1 MEEPSQFSV
10 GSTAQS
16 LTCSIM
22 EKPHTGWDD
31 CLNML
36 LSCFIKRMSAPS
48 ASAVLFF
55 GSERKPPLITP
66 YDKTPLQTPT
76 TTTVGL
82 SFSQLNNLEGLE
94 PKQISGSL
102 CNNFINAKRQ
112 LGSKGALISQRA
124 HAYSTANAKYR
135 VSYEMIWF
143 RVLSRHLPYFL
154 PFPDRRRRFGVLRD
168 IRDTT
173 LNGRNWSEISWKR
186 SREKITGMGTEWTLC
201 TLWTWTGAECLLK
214 CSLTSCHKTSLAI
227 QITRIS
233 SQDGDT
239 KQKSTSP
246 LAKMKWYYKLCS
258 FLWIKV
264 VKRKKY
270 LTELHTHNWFLHS
283 FSIVF

>member
-1 MEEPSQFSV
+1 MEEEPSQFSV
-10 GSTAQS
+10 GPTAQS

-94 PKQISGSL
+94 PKQFSGSL

-124 HAYSTANAKYR
+124 HAYSTAKYR

-173 LNGRNWSEISWKR
+173 LNGRNWSEIRWKR
-186 SREKITGMGTEWTLC
+186 SREKITGMGTERTLC

-214 CSLTSCHKTSLAI
+214 CCLTSCHKTSLAI

-233 SQDGDT
+233 SQDGDM

-246 LAKMKWYYKLCS
+246 LAKMKWYNKLCS
-258 FLWIKV
+258 FFWIKV

-283 FSIVF
+283 FLIVF